1 MARARNI
8 KPGFFLNDQLAAC
21 HPLGRILFEGLWCLA
36 DREGRLEDRPAR
48 IKAEILPYDDIDVN
62 DLLDELAS
70 RTEPDGSP
78 AFIVRY
84 EIGETRYIQVLNFLD
99 HQNPHHR
106 EPESRIPAV
115 PDHLANPH
123 VDAKPRESLG
133 ISEARPGNGTD
144 EPQPSPAD
152 SGFRIP
158 DTGSLK
164 GGGKNAPPVPAQE
177 IVDAWNKTCGDV
189 LPRVRHLTEPRRK
202 KIITRCRDLRS
213 VVGDLALDPEW
224 WASEIFSKVRE
235 SPFCRGENGRG
246 WKASLD
252 WLMDRRDAAI
262 KALEGQYDDTNTV
275 SDAIAERYRALG

>member
-1 MARARNI
+1 MAKEKAPAFQFYPRDWLSDINVRAMTHEER
-8 KPGFFLNDQLAAC
+8 GMYWDLCAHEWL
-21 HPLGRILFEGLWCLA
+21 
-36 DREGRLEDRPAR
+36 EGRLPDNPEEIAR
-48 IKAEILPYDDIDVN
+48 ILDVTPE
-62 DLLDELAS
+62 ELAPHWDRIRS
-70 RTEPDGSP
+70 C
-78 AFIVRY
+78 F
-84 EIGETRYIQVLNFLD
+84 ETTRAGYLVHPRLK
-99 HQNPHHR
+99 R
-106 EPESRIPAV
+106 ER
-115 PDHLANPH
+115 
-123 VDAKPRESLG
+123 KKQRERKKKQS
-133 ISEARPGNGTD
+133 
-144 EPQPSPAD
+144 D
-152 SGFRIP
+152 SG
-158 DTGSLK
+158 LK
-164 GGGKNAPPVPAQE
+164 GANRRWRKPKEDKGIDGVPNGVAINTPMGSDSSSSSSASSTAVTTPPVVPPKGGKNAPPVPTQE